1 MIALLLTFFI
11 VLCIVGVILWGV
23 NQIPGIPP
31 VVKVVVYVL
40 VAVVLLVV
48 CLNYVQGGGLGS
60 GMHLSGH

>member
-1 MIALLLTFFI
+1 MVTLLLTFFI

-48 CLNYVQGGGLGS
+48 CLNYVQGGG
-60 GMHLSGH
+60 MHMGIR